1 MGLNKMIANTH
12 SDSEIFSLATQFYVR
27 LRRVTG
33 RVVDV
38 LYMVENTEYAKHLLH
53 LAESIEDN
61 ELQRYVSSLNAL
73 ILPNTSQVTIN
84 QREEPLSNEQK
95 AVQKLAVLKQQ
106 ANWSL

>member
-1 MGLNKMIANTH
+1 MIANTH

-38 LYMVENTEYAKHLLH
+38 LYMVENTEYAKYLLH

-73 ILPNTSQVTIN
+73 MAPNISQVTI
-84 QREEPLSNEQK
+84 QQDEEPLSNEQK
-95 AVQKLAVLKQQ
+95 AIKKLALLKQQ

>member
-1 MGLNKMIANTH
+1 MITNTY
-12 SDSEIFSLATQFYVR
+12 SDADFFALATQFYVR

-38 LYMVENTEYAKHLLH
+38 LYMVENTEYAKYLLN

-73 ILPNTSQVTIN
+73 MTPNTDQVPI
-84 QREEPLSNEQK
+84 QQYEEPVSNEQK
-95 AVQKLAVLKQQ
+95 AIKQLAFLKQQ